1 MLKKIVYASL
11 IVFISGTAVA
21 QTPAE
26 NYIESYKKVAVTT
39 MNQHGIPASIIL
51 GIAIHESASGT
62 SRIAKY
68 LNNHFGLKG
77 KSGPKPIKSAYKGY
91 DNVNDC
97 YVDFVSFLKNQFT
110 GLFTRYASD
119 DYRGWAMGIQR
130 GGYAH
135 SRTWA
140 SQVTAIIRKY
150 KLNELDTPS
159 SSILQ
164 SNVSAPATSEEI
176 NTYNVKRGDT
186 LIRIAERFRTTVKE
200 IKNKNGLTS
209 SMLNIGQSLHL

>member
-1 MLKKIVYASL
+1 MLKKVLYASL
-11 IVFISGTAVA
+11 IAFISGTAVA

-77 KSGPKPIKSAYKGY
+77 KGGPKSIKSAYKGY
-91 DNVNDC
+91 DNVDEC

-140 SQVTAIIRKY
+140 SQVTAIIKKY

-164 SNVSAPATSEEI
+164 ANVTAPDHSEEI
-176 NTYNVKRGDT
+176 SKYNVRRGDT
-186 LIRIAERFRTTVKE
+186 LIKIAERFRTTVKE

-209 SMLNIGQSLHL
+209 SMLNVGQSLHL

>member
-1 MLKKIVYASL
+1 MLKKIIYASL
-11 IVFISGTAVA
+11 IVFLSGTAVA

-26 NYIESYKKVAVTT
+26 NYIETYKKVAVTT

-91 DNVNDC
+91 DNVDDC

-140 SQVTAIIRKY
+140 SQVTAIIKKY

-164 SNVSAPATSEEI
+164 SNVSTPAESEETS
-176 NTYNVKRGDT
+176 TYNVRRGDT